1 MRDSWNQII
10 TIIGYSL
17 LLDLHP
23 SIRRRCGSGFFF
35 PGQRSWHQQPW
46 RGTFLLLSTF
56 FLSSLVSVA
65 FAKENWL
72 TMERREKKGDND
84 GDHLFYFVVI
94 LFLPIKICWK
104 FSLGVER
111 RKRLTR
117 QKKWK
122 KIPLNKNVPGIE
134 LRTFLNDVI
143 ALMLEQTP
151 SPDSFVSLFYVSFV
165 DVPCH

>member
-1 MRDSWNQII
+1 MKSNNYNNRLWPIFDQQVSEQGVSRGFPSRVRVVAPTAMTRDFSSSF
-10 TIIGYSL
+10 Y
-17 LLDLHP
+17 
-23 SIRRRCGSGFFF
+23 
-35 PGQRSWHQQPW
+35 
-46 RGTFLLLSTF
+46 F